1 MLTFLGEERAILE
14 EQNSTVKWI
23 LPYLKVSRRTR
34 TKTIGGQQNTT
45 PTDTT
50 RSKHHKPARVYLF
63 ASGAASLQTG
73 PPGATYSTRP
83 WLISQSATKIY
94 GANQLAIFLSNIR
107 ELKTRRQGLT
117 PAVSSGSYA
126 PGSATPSGNS
136 VLPPS
141 VTRIWVQ
148 LG

>member
-1 MLTFLGEERAILE
+1 MDPAISE
-14 EQNSTVKWI
+14 G
-23 LPYLKVSRRTR
+23 
-34 TKTIGGQQNTT
+34 IGGQQNTT

-73 PPGATYSTRP
+73 PPGATYSTWP
-83 WLISQSATKIY
+83 ALIAQSSTKIY
-94 GANQLAIFLSNIR
+94 HANQLAIFLLNTKQIT
-107 ELKTRRQGLT
+107 TRRQGLT

-126 PGSATPSGNS
+126 PGSATPSGSS